1 MSTVCGQQP
10 PRSGDI
16 TARIAVRTIDSVAAV
31 APRQWDA
38 LVGPDNFY
46 NSHRW
51 LRALELAHGDTA
63 VVTVSGDGRL
73 LGALPTW
80 PGERDAPLFR
90 LPDLFPELTGSWPDG
105 YLWLG
110 ARRSVYNELL
120 CVRGP
125 LRTPTLTALMRG
137 ALATARSR
145 GALATARSRGA
156 LATARSRGAAGLVL
170 PYLTGRDAAELAR
183 THPRARVLL
192 HDADANLP
200 VPDGGFA
207 AHLARM
213 RHGDR
218 TRRRAELRACERA
231 GTAVRWLPLT
241 EETIPVAADLITQN
255 RARYGGTADP
265 GWIRRSFAAQHRSGV
280 LGQAVGCFGFRDGRP
295 VAVTVC
301 YTHHDRLYARYFG
314 FDYRRA
320 QPAGEYFVLSYYAP
334 LDYAAARGLPHLRLA
349 VSAWRHKTRRG
360 AVLSPLAAV
369 VLPLGHEVC
378 TPERAAVFN
387 HATARRWRARCAT
400 RPQALA
406 PEWDHWESIRPTDRP
421 LDGSGEDNPPWQEAT

>member
-1 MSTVCGQQP
+1 MVSTVCGQQT
-10 PRSGDI
+10 PRTGD
-16 TARIAVRTIDSVAAV
+16 TAVRISVRTTGSVAAV

-46 NSHRW
+46 NSHRR
-51 LRALELAHGDTA
+51 LRALELTHGDTA
-63 VVTVSGDGRL
+63 VVTASGDGRL

-90 LPDLFPELTGSWPDG
+90 LPDLFPGPAGSWPDG

-145 GALATARSRGA
+145 GA
-156 LATARSRGAAGLVL
+156 AGLVL
-170 PYLTGRDAAELAR
+170 PYPTGRDAAELAR

-200 VPDGGFA
+200 VPQGGFA
-207 AHLARM
+207 THLARM

-231 GTAVRWLPLT
+231 GTVVRRLPLT
-241 EETIPVAADLITQN
+241 EEAIPVAADLITQN

-265 GWIRRSFAAQHRSGV
+265 AGCGVPSPRSTVPAHSARPSAASGSGTAGRWPSPSATPTTTGSTPATSASITAKPNLSANTSCSRTMPRST
-280 LGQAVGCFGFRDGRP
+280 APPP
-295 VAVTVC
+295 VACPSYGWPSRPGGTREVAE
-301 YTHHDRLYARYFG
+301 HHR
-314 FDYRRA
+314 
-320 QPAGEYFVLSYYAP
+320 SYYALNFP
-334 LDYAAARGLPHLRLA
+334 DEETR
-349 VSAWRHKTRRG
+349 SAWRLPEDGFRG
-360 AVLSPLAAV
+360 T
-369 VLPLGHEVC
+369 G
-378 TPERAAVFN
+378 
-387 HATARRWRARCAT
+387 ARRFYVVEVARWWLLDIDRRLVDKHDQRIAV
-400 RPQALA
+400 PLDALA
-406 PEWDHWESIRPTDRP
+406 
-421 LDGSGEDNPPWQEAT
+421 SG